1 MYLHSECTQF
11 ASSCLMQF
19 TFSCD
24 SLNLLDKY
32 RVTSLVMGSWGL
44 RCQVWQEI
52 LCDLRSYFGQFLIWK
67 ATKWVCHFF
76 TLRAICLKMC
86 KNDACKMD
94 IYPWVFYTHGP
105 TNFYCLSVCMS
116 ARKLLKI
123 TSKQL
128 WKHLR
133 SVPAVFMNVD
143 VWIGVTEFE
152 ECLDIFK
159 NTKLMCSERCFCVWM
174 WTEVGGEWFG
184 SFLFSLTEWIY
195 CYIECLLILCWL
207 CLQWNQA
214 AKASYFLVAFLHRSL
229 ALRIIQGHIT
239 SSHLLLYNM
248 DWKAC
253 WRSKKPRHTLVCV
266 PYMYK

>member
-1 MYLHSECTQF
+1 MYGNVKKELDLNLREFMYLHSECTQF

-133 SVPAVFMNVD
+133 FSASGLYECWCLNWSNWIWGVF
-143 VWIGVTEFE
+143 
-152 ECLDIFK
+152 
-159 NTKLMCSERCFCVWM
+159 R
-174 WTEVGGEWFG
+174 
-184 SFLFSLTEWIY
+184 
-195 CYIECLLILCWL
+195 
-207 CLQWNQA
+207 
-214 AKASYFLVAFLHRSL
+214 YF
-229 ALRIIQGHIT
+229 
-239 SSHLLLYNM
+239 
-248 DWKAC
+248 
-253 WRSKKPRHTLVCV
+253 
-266 PYMYK
+266 